1 MVSSEK
7 VVNLENHT
15 QNGEWTVVLPRKGRH
30 RRNSP
35 KLTTPKLTT
44 GKGQQQEQQPWV
56 PTDVEIDSERQ
67 SKLMHKIQVCMK
79 RIENSRFLLTLLDQM
94 QSAEVFN
101 HFSRILGSELKLQM
115 VIYGIGSIESHET
128 PRLQLSLAVLMKRRF
143 SWIGDIEVFDP
154 VLSATESQVLEALGC
169 SVLSVNEQGRRQA
182 MKPTLFFMPHCEAEL
197 YNNLLQ
203 ANWGVEPLNRVAL
216 FGNSFETYE
225 QHVSFK
231 YYEQE
236 VSFMD
241 SSVAE
246 SVTHILAARRFTDE
260 FKINTVSDDYFA
272 AFHDSS
278 WHFFKPA
285 CQNELQLN

>member
-1 MVSSEK
+1 MATSTKILS
-7 VVNLENHT
+7 LENPT
-15 QNGEWTVVLPRKGRH
+15 QTGEWTVVLPRKGKH
-30 RRNSP
+30 RRNSR
-35 KLTTPKLTT
+35 KITTAKR
-44 GKGQQQEQQPWV
+44 QQQEQQSWV
-56 PTDVEIDSERQ
+56 PTDLETDPERQ
-67 SKLMHKIQVCMK
+67 SKLMHKI
-79 RIENSRFLLTLLDQM
+79 
-94 QSAEVFN
+94 
-101 HFSRILGSELKLQM
+101 QM

-128 PRLQLSLAVLMKRRF
+128 PRLQLSLALLMKRKF

-169 SVLSVNEQGRRQA
+169 SVLSVNEQGRREA
-182 MKPTLFFMPHCEAEL
+182 KKPTLFFMPHCEAEL

-203 ANWGVEPLNRVAL
+203 ANWGVEALNRVAL

-231 YYEQE
+231 YYDQE

-246 SVTHILAARRFTDE
+246 SVSHILASQRFIDE
-260 FKINTVSDDYFA
+260 LRIETISDDYFA

-278 WHFFKPA
+278 WHFFSLSCEK
-285 CQNELQLN
+285 ELQLH

>member
-1 MVSSEK
+1 MVASAK
-7 VVNLENHT
+7 VLTLDNHT
-15 QNGEWTVVLPRKGRH
+15 QNGEWTIVLPRRGRH
-30 RRNSP
+30 RRNCQ
-35 KLTTPKLTT
+35 KITTA
-44 GKGQQQEQQPWV
+44 KGQQQEQQPWV
-56 PTDVEIDSERQ
+56 PTDVEIDPVRQ
-67 SKLMHKIQVCMK
+67 SKLLNKIQICMK
-79 RIENSRFLLTLLDQM
+79 RVENSRFFLTFLDQM
-94 QSAEVFN
+94 QCPEVLN
-101 HFSRILGSELKLQM
+101 HFHRILGSELKLQM

-128 PRLQLSLAVLMKRRF
+128 PRLQLSLAILMKRNF

-154 VLSATESQVLEALGC
+154 VLSANESRVLEALGC
-169 SVLSVNEQGRRQA
+169 SVLSLNEQGRRQA

-203 ANWGVEPLNRVAL
+203 SNWGIESLNRVAL

-231 YYEQE
+231 YNEPE

-241 SSVAE
+241 SSVVE

-260 FKINTVSDDYFA
+260 FRTNTVSDDYFA

-278 WHFFKPA
+278 WHFFRPA
-285 CQNELQLN
+285 CENELQLN